1 MGEKILENGEKRR
14 FFEGLKRH
22 FVVPGADCARSQA
35 VNLPDLT
42 SVEPGCLEPPLAQRI
57 GNGAPFF
64 TDWGTN
70 RHVGDRRDLTIAAIG
85 HVGPGM
91 ADRIRRR
98 SGRSAN
104 KATAQ
109 FTYFTYIQYTAFCRF
124 R

>member
-1 MGEKILENGEKRR
+1 VVENGAEWR

-22 FVVPGADCARSQA
+22 FVLRGADGPRSQTA
-35 VNLPDLT
+35 SLPDLT
-42 SVEPGCLEPPLAQRI
+42 SVDSGCLEPPLAQRI
-57 GNGAPFF
+57 GNEAPFF